1 MSSPWPAT
9 RDSCSGP
16 ETHIALR
23 EQLAAHGLTPRDIAR
38 GAHPV
43 ALVDLIYGGETFG
56 KLTECLITWATD
68 SGLDWRAVRRR
79 IRIVGITERQR
90 KGLRIWRWR
99 TLDWASAYRPSAL
112 EGVSVP
118 YWFWTHLGDSD
129 KKVSRPNPPERWR
142 DPEMERPPRGAD
154 FNEALRIAVAL
165 HELGR
170 SRSERDALAAAISM
184 QPAVRHAWCRTLAA
198 ELRAASRPN
207 RIERTFGSKQ
217 RAIVA
222 APRTSNVVGV
232 SLG

>member
-129 KKVSRPNPPERWR
+129 KKVSRPNPPKRWR
-142 DPEMERPPRGAD
+142 DPEMVRPPRGAD

-170 SRSERDALAAAISM
+170 SRSELDALAAAISM

-207 RIERTFGSKQ
+207 RNERTFGSKQ